1 MRKPDFC
8 LCVNKGTA
16 DQRSRF
22 RYMNSKILNLSKSE
36 ISKDRCE
43 NSDLEKHEIISDK
56 YVIKTTLLVFSHR
69 ASYVSVPRV
78 LYEGKERLISGCEVV
93 HTTFF
98 GSPANVNNSNS
109 SRIYITYRRALENAA
124 SDMLAV
130 VDLCIILE
138 NKVSG
143 C

>member
-1 MRKPDFC
+1 MLPS
-8 LCVNKGTA
+8 A
-16 DQRSRF
+16 D
-22 RYMNSKILNLSKSE
+22 L
-36 ISKDRCE
+36 
-43 NSDLEKHEIISDK
+43 
-56 YVIKTTLLVFSHR
+56 FS
-69 ASYVSVPRV
+69 V
-78 LYEGKERLISGCEVV
+78 LYEGKERLITGCEVV

-138 NKVSG
+138 NKVSWWG
-143 C
+143 GRL